1 MRRSDRAHALL
12 PVRQPGG
19 RHRDPRGSGIVAFC
33 FADADADV
41 RVTTMSDSLTI
52 RSAGTP
58 FGLQDL
64 QPLEAGGTIP
74 LPLTISSRRT
84 NLIGCFIAD
93 FGVPSIGIFD
103 ATLRRVSQGRGCA
116 RTGALRGGDDSG

>member
-1 MRRSDRAHALL
+1 M
-12 PVRQPGG
+12 
-19 RHRDPRGSGIVAFC
+19 
-33 FADADADV
+33 
-41 RVTTMSDSLTI
+41 
-52 RSAGTP
+52 
-58 FGLQDL
+58 QDL

-103 ATLRRVSQGRGCA
+103 ATLRRVSH
-116 RTGALRGGDDSG
+116 RGGDVLGPGRFAAATTVADRSALARLTHLSYVQESDEIVVPVAPA